1 MQAAQSQLE
10 LAEHSENQSYDCL
23 GSQNAKDC
31 AQKGCPVGWQLRLE
45 ACWAAAPTQP
55 LAIQRTSSL
64 QSNSPIVALRLH
76 SKS

>member
-23 GSQNAKDC
+23 GSQNARDC

-45 ACWAAAPTQP
+45 ACWEESWLLLLLYFSSFPAGCVTEPNLGL
-55 LAIQRTSSL
+55 LA
-64 QSNSPIVALRLH
+64 
-76 SKS
+76 